1 MILVIFKAWSI
12 LYHSILTLVL
22 LIWTCLIWV
31 LPQSR
36 IWCLRSSP
44 LFVIYCVSLLILEY
58 IYGLQLNKNE
68 LPEFKQIGLVRHDI
82 PFLHL
87 SIKNGLLL
95 SLWLTLKQYLN
106 EVRREKRLK
115 SLTNSN
121 QAPATSTEASSI
133 SFDNRNDI
141 QNKIIDWIYLFLVKY
156 WIFLSSGTLLL
167 MSCQNEVVAYRIGY
181 MLLFLYFITTFQVN
195 KIYDFII
202 FIIV

>member
-1 MILVIFKAWSI
+1 
-12 LYHSILTLVL
+12 
-22 LIWTCLIWV
+22 LIWV

-44 LFVIYCVSLLILEY
+44 LFVIYCVSLFVLEY

-68 LPEFKQIGLVRHDI
+68 LPEFKQIGLVRHAI

-95 SLWLTLKQYLN
+95 SLWLTLKQHLN
-106 EVRREKRLK
+106 EVRKEKRLK
-115 SLTNSN
+115 SLSDPNNIAT
-121 QAPATSTEASSI
+121 TSTETSSI
-133 SFDNRNDI
+133 SFENRNYI
-141 QNKIIDWIYLFLVKY
+141 QAKIIDWIYLFLVKY

-181 MLLFLYFITTFQVN
+181 MVLFLYFITTFQV
-195 KIYDFII
+195 KRLYFILL
-202 FIIV
+202 